1 MFFFFFFNNLEN
13 IPMIQ
18 QAFKNVC
25 LDKLL
30 CDGYCDMGRYIKGT
44 ITDKEMLYR
53 LALIKSPYI
62 VLYQQVPPSEEEAY
76 EFWKSHLP
84 LTQNKIDLASIESE
98 AIVYWVY
105 MIMKNQERRVNF
117 TIDLFH
123 NEKNFHEISN
133 YIVEN
138 DCIFYNANSIELE
151 IIDTIAQFNSS
162 MMKYAKHE
170 EKLFYRGHSDAN
182 YLLRASIFR
191 REKWEMNERAMYN
204 QLLIECPEDFMNL
217 NTHLEK
223 LVEMQHYGLPTR
235 LLDITQNPLVA
246 LFFACE
252 SNLDRYGEIILI
264 SAKNDQIKY
273 PQSDTATI
281 LSSLP
286 ALSYLDQQEY
296 YRYANEKSI
305 TKEDFNQMIGKLL
318 HEIRLEKPAFLS
330 AVKKESLID
339 DIIVMPLKNNRRIVK
354 QDGAFILCGLSKD
367 QNLLNSFRLK
377 SKDKIVVMII
387 RNKEKLL
394 RQLAGFSINQA
405 KLFPEIDSVAEFI
418 KKSYE

>member
-1 MFFFFFFNNLEN
+1 
-13 IPMIQ
+13 MIQ
-18 QAFKNVC
+18 QAFKSVC
-25 LDKLL
+25 LDKLIY
-30 CDGYCDMGRYIKGT
+30 DGYCDMGRYIKRT

-62 VLYQQVPPSEEEAY
+62 VLYQQAPPSEEEAY
-76 EFWKSHLP
+76 QFWERHLP
-84 LTQNKIDLASIESE
+84 LTHNNIDLAPIESE

-105 MIMKNQERRVNF
+105 MIMKNQDRRVEF
-117 TIDLFH
+117 TINLFH

-138 DCIFYNANSIELE
+138 DCVFYNGNSIELE
-151 IIDTIAQFNSS
+151 IIDTIAQFNSA
-162 MMKYAKHE
+162 MIKYAKKE

-191 REKWEMNERAMYN
+191 RDKWEKNERAMYN
-204 QLLIECPEDFMNL
+204 QLLIECPEDFLNL

-223 LVEMQHYGLPTR
+223 LAEMQHYGLPTR

-264 SAKNDQIKY
+264 SAKNEQIKY

-286 ALSYLDQQEY
+286 ALSYSEQQDY
-296 YRYANEKSI
+296 YRYAKEATI
-305 TKEDFNQMIGKLL
+305 GEEDFNRLIGRLL

-330 AVKKESLID
+330 AVKKESLIE

-367 QNLLNSFRLK
+367 QNLLNNFRLRTK
-377 SKDKIVVMII
+377 NKIVVMLI

-394 RQLAGFSINQA
+394 RQLAGFSINRA

-418 KKSYE
+418 KKTYE